1 MEDQIITSQQVVEIV
16 LSGASFDVALLDRH
30 IPISQRKYIKTA
42 LGEDFYDEIIGMVD
56 GTKSDIY
63 NTLINDYITPCL
75 AWFVMFEALPF
86 VRTNITSAGVMNN
99 RSEFSEQSDKS
110 DYGALRSSL
119 LSNAEWYR
127 KEMTDYLIDN
137 EDTFT
142 LFENCTY
149 TTRNRP
155 GIILE

>member
-1 MEDQIITSQQVVEIV
+1 MENQIVTSQQVVEIV

-30 IPISQRKYIKTA
+30 IPISQRKYLKPA
-42 LGEDFYDEIIGMVD
+42 LGEDFYEEITGMMD
-56 GTKSDIY
+56 GTKSDDY
-63 NTLINDYITPCL
+63 NNLINDYIAPCL

-86 VRTNITSAGVMNN
+86 IRTNITSAGVVNN
-99 RSEFSEQSDKS
+99 RTEFADQSDKS

-127 KEMTDYLIDN
+127 KEMTDFLKDN
-137 EDTFT
+137 DETFT
-142 LFENCTY
+142 LFEDCTY